1 MEDVK
6 GFEIH
11 NPVSFENLTGKLW
24 AKVVRNF
31 GTVELSM
38 KADSIEFQLIK
49 EVTIMWNRTH
59 EAKKGL
65 VLSAYKNSPFIS
77 KNEIFST
84 SH

>member
-1 MEDVK
+1 MDGIKDNDCMEAKTQQDIIQLKSLNVEDVK

-24 AKVVRNF
+24 AKAVRNF

-49 EVTIMWNRTH
+49 
-59 EAKKGL
+59 
-65 VLSAYKNSPFIS
+65 
-77 KNEIFST
+77 
-84 SH
+84 